1 MLQFATLL
9 AGWTNYVLIW
19 ITFCVREL
27 WAANKLRGSEG
38 GCSSQTLNSSAELER
53 GASSLWVIFLR
64 VVVWD
69 CNPKIACF
77 CVCSPPSWSRTYQEK
92 FVRLIPIA
100 PSSLPML
107 WKGQRCL
114 ALRNWRRFL
123 LPKGGA
129 ILFCAGW
136 RFSQES
142 PWRVTQKQIIFEAE
156 TLGSVYALGSSV
168 WEQEMHHVCGQSGN
182 NILIVAW
189 LVRQQCRRFSCKKV
203 CRDGSVRPCFHL
215 ASQSSFKL
223 QFSRCSL
230 QRRCQWSLATRCNG
244 CFCRSRKADGNTCVA
259 VTEIGEDGLRRIPSF
274 KKDESVCCG
283 LNMVCRR
290 SFLSL
295 VTIFS
300 ECKCSAPVLQ
310 MFAQVEG

>member
-1 MLQFATLL
+1 MGLSSSGRDHACIRVFDPTSGKVKLFRSNVLPFGSIRSVHSFLRLSRAIWWTGVVGYRLVWTSFYDDFTVVLNLLVIRMPQFQPCSSCLDGPLLSQEINVCLSPPAAKLWESPSTSVLPPRGMLQFATLL

-107 WKGQRCL
+107 AMKGTTLPGLAELEAFSFAKRRCNTFLCGL
-114 ALRNWRRFL
+114 AL
-123 LPKGGA
+123 
-129 ILFCAGW
+129 
-136 RFSQES
+136 
-142 PWRVTQKQIIFEAE
+142 
-156 TLGSVYALGSSV
+156 
-168 WEQEMHHVCGQSGN
+168 QSGK
-182 NILIVAW
+182 
-189 LVRQQCRRFSCKKV
+189 S
-203 CRDGSVRPCFHL
+203 L
-215 ASQSSFKL
+215 ASYTKADHL
-223 QFSRCSL
+223 
-230 QRRCQWSLATRCNG
+230 
-244 CFCRSRKADGNTCVA
+244 RSRDP
-259 VTEIGEDGLRRIPSF
+259 R
-274 KKDESVCCG
+274 
-283 LNMVCRR
+283 
-290 SFLSL
+290 
-295 VTIFS
+295 
-300 ECKCSAPVLQ
+300 
-310 MFAQVEG
+310 